1 MNKKVYFDEIG
12 NAVLRDENIEKIVF
26 NKNQVDVLKMIIEEV
41 LANKYSSIGDTEPY
55 DAHIDDKLTKEKEWI
70 LIKVW

>member
-12 NAVLRDENIEKIVF
+12 NAVLRNENIEKIVF

-55 DAHIDDKLTKEKEWI
+55 DTYIDDKLTKEKEWI